1 MNGESSHGTGRG
13 ICRHDGWEGGGGEYG
28 GGRVGGERGGVSNC
42 ISRDQSPS
50 GNECCK
56 SILSYSVS
64 RL

>member
-50 GNECCK
+50 GNK
-56 SILSYSVS
+56 FRYP
-64 RL
+64 